1 MSKREPNTE
10 TLANRLADRM
20 HADIVASGL
29 QEDDFF
35 STGDQVAKDNG
46 VSRSIARESLGQLC
60 ALGVLKSRQ
69 RKGLLVSRPDPVRLM
84 SRWVPCYGRGVQ
96 GNELSRLAEL
106 RYALEL
112 GAVDLAVPNA
122 SEEQIR
128 RLAVLAGQFEYVALR
143 FGHNPEAD
151 QVDLV
156 FHSLIL
162 EMTGNELVAGMH
174 RVLADYF
181 LASSREAPKPN
192 EDAVSAIRAH
202 HMIAEAF
209 ARRDGE
215 MVRSVLRSHLQRT
228 LDE

>member
-1 MSKREPNTE
+1 MRKREPNTN

-35 STGDQVAKDNG
+35 TTGDQVAKDNG
-46 VSRSIARESLGQLC
+46 VSRSVARESLGQLC

-69 RKGLLVSRPDPVRLM
+69 RKGLLVGRPDPVKLM
-84 SRWVPCYGRGVQ
+84 SRWVPCYGRGAQ

-112 GAVDLAVPNA
+112 GAVDLAVPKA
-122 SEEQIR
+122 SEDQIM
-128 RLAVLAGQFEYVALR
+128 RLAALADQFEYVASR

-151 QVDLV
+151 QIDLV

-192 EDAVSAIRAH
+192 EDALSAIRAH
-202 HMIAEAF
+202 HTIAEAF

-215 MVRSVLRSHLQRT
+215 MARSVLRSHLRRT

>member
-1 MSKREPNTE
+1 MNKRKPSTN
-10 TLANRLADRM
+10 TLASALADRM

-35 STGDQVAKDNG
+35 TTGDQIAKENG
-46 VSRSIARESLGQLC
+46 VSRSVARESLGQLC

-69 RKGLLVSRPDPVRLM
+69 RKGLLVGRPDPVKLM
-84 SRWVPCYGRGVQ
+84 SRWVPCFVRGTQ
-96 GNELSRLAEL
+96 GNELSLLAEL

-122 SEEQIR
+122 SDDQVQ
-128 RLAVLAGQFEYVALR
+128 RLAALANQFDYVASR

-192 EDAVSAIRAH
+192 EDALSAIRAH
-202 HMIAEAF
+202 HMIAEAL

-215 MVRSVLRSHLQRT
+215 MARSVLRSHLRRT